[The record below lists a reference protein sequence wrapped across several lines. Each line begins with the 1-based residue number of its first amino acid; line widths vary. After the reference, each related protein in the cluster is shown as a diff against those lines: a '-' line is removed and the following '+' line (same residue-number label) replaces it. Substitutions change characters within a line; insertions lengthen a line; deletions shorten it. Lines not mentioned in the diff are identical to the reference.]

1 MFLSLTIFATPVA
14 AGKDYYSILGIPK
27 KADEKQIKQAYK
39 KQAMKWHPDKHH
51 SKKEK
56 ATAKFQEIAEA
67 YETLSNPEK
76 RRIYD
81 LGGEEAVKGH
91 PSQGN
96 GKADAQS
103 GTFGSQGP
111 QMDPQMFEEVFM
123 RMFGKQSGPHTGTDG
138 QYFFFKSGMPEEDIP
153 RGQFNAGGGFNS
165 KAKSEPTQG
174 GPLFTSTAVQ
184 ELDFENHESQIEH
197 LSRHDA
203 AVLLLYAS
211 GGKSCPTACH
221 QMKPEY
227 VKLAELLR
235 HKHTTPVV
243 ALQCKRR
250 KGLCSRYAERFPT
263 VVLLQNDLKEEEQ
276 VISESSATRA
286 STMKTKIED
295 ILTRRQGLREL
306 KVDDVQTLTSV
317 DPCNGQFCLLLLQR
331 GKEATTQAAKKAL
344 ETAAKLLKK
353 DPVKVFYLRADKH
366 EHLASV
372 FEFRD
377 TWRFLGRF
385 RRLPAVQVVL
395 MRPKRGTFELFEG
408 NIESPEALAEFAS
421 NAINRGGPLRS
432 KFKEF
437 SMPA

>member
-1 MFLSLTIFATPVA
+1 MFVTPVA

-27 KADEKQIKQAYK
+27 KAGDKRIKQAYK
-39 KQAMKWHPDKHH
+39 KQAMKWHPDKHR

-67 YETLSNPEK
+67 YETLSDPEK

-81 LGGEEAVKGH
+81 LGGEEAVKGQ

-96 GKADAQS
+96 GNTDAQS

-123 RMFGKQSGPHTGTDG
+123 RMFGKQSGAHTGTDG
-138 QYFFFKSGMPEEDIP
+138 QYFFFRSGMPDDIP
-153 RGQFNAGGGFNS
+153 RGQFNAEGGFHS
-165 KAKSEPTQG
+165 KAKSEPKQG

-184 ELDFENHESQIEH
+184 ELYFENHEGQIKH

-211 GGKSCPTACH
+211 GGKSCPSACH
-221 QMKPEY
+221 QMKTEY

-235 HKHTTPVV
+235 QKYKIPVV

-250 KGLCSRYAERFPT
+250 KGFCSRYADRFPT
-263 VVLLQNDLKEEEQ
+263 VVMLGNDLKEEL

-286 STMKTKIED
+286 STMQTTIEH
-295 ILTRRQGLREL
+295 ILARRQGLREL
-306 KVDDVQTLTSV
+306 NVDDVQTLASM
-317 DPCNGQFCLLLLQR
+317 DPCDGQFCLLLLER
-331 GKEATTQAAKKAL
+331 GQEATLQGAKKAL
-344 ETAAKLLKK
+344 ETAARLLTK

-366 EHLASV
+366 ERLASA
-372 FEFRD
+372 FETRY
-377 TWRFLGRF
+377 TWRFLGPF
-385 RRLPAVQVVL
+385 RRLPAAQVVL
-395 MRPKRGTFELFEG
+395 MRPKRGTFEHFEG
-408 NIESPEALAEFAS
+408 DIESPAALAEFAS

-432 KFKEF
+432 KLK
-437 SMPA
+437 